1 MCRRVQPGK
10 TLGDLQSL
18 GSSDSWRVLFSDWWR
33 ETTWSDGCDAAIR
46 SRHML
51 NPQISVGILRLLHPR
66 YVWRVERI
74 HWASPTVRSNTNQL
88 FLLAK
93 SGPTEKCRFARIG
106 LKILW
111 RLWTKTKVL
120 GPKTKRHQ
128 NLNTLMTKCNAD
140 HNIYPST
147 TRAPREKKI
156 IKKKSLLT
164 IFSTTMWHI
173 SHFLSKDCNFKN
185 CRKRKHEKR
194 KIHIIFRQ
202 CNYPLIMT
210 LVS

>member
-1 MCRRVQPGK
+1 MGFVQEKKNSAIEIHCILP
-10 TLGDLQSL
+10 
-18 GSSDSWRVLFSDWWR
+18 LFSWPR
-33 ETTWSDGCDAAIR
+33 RRCE
-46 SRHML
+46 RHFFAYVH
-51 NPQISVGILRLLHPR
+51 SFLHNNKWKMMPK
-66 YVWRVERI
+66 YIINYNFRI

-194 KIHIIFRQ
+194 NIHIIFRQ